1 LGCEAKIGI
10 APRACRAGYEI
21 EPAERHFAQSRV
33 LEEKPY
39 AGRPAGKK
47 KINRRGFAMKKW
59 IAPAALLLPL
69 ALAGCSHPQP
79 VYVAPE
85 PPPPAVFSAIAQQAF
100 HDGYDAGRRDIQ
112 AGRSFD
118 LNRHPRF
125 RNPPVAPEA
134 AEDYRHGFR
143 EGYSAAFHGAP
154 PPPGY

>member
-1 LGCEAKIGI
+1 M
-10 APRACRAGYEI
+10 
-21 EPAERHFAQSRV
+21 
-33 LEEKPY
+33 EKRC
-39 AGRPAGKK
+39 AGRPAHESKK
-47 KINRRGFAMKKW
+47 NSIARLLTMKNW

-69 ALAGCSHPQP
+69 AVAGCSHPQP

-112 AGRSFD
+112 SGKPHD
-118 LNRHPRF
+118 VNRHPRF

-143 EGYSAAFHGAP
+143 EGYNAAFHGAP
-154 PPPGY
+154 PPGY

>member
-1 LGCEAKIGI
+1 MRVQEGEAD
-10 APRACRAGYEI
+10 APEG
-21 EPAERHFAQSRV
+21 RHATKF
-33 LEEKPY
+33 
-39 AGRPAGKK
+39 
-47 KINRRGFAMKKW
+47 NRRGWTMKMNRKTW

-100 HDGYDAGRRDIQ
+100 HDGYDAGRRDMQ
-112 AGRSFD
+112 AGRAYD

-143 EGYSAAFHGAP
+143 EGYNAAFHGAP
-154 PPPGY
+154 PPGY